1 MKKLKKFFCLA
12 LCATT
17 AVCASACDARL
28 THPLS
33 EWDWN
38 LYFLRFGFVTNV
50 TSVEYRENY
59 DLKGNLCN
67 IDKHYVFVEDNNHWM
82 TYANEQIRGVRIDKE
97 FWRYQ
102 QDLNEKWTKEETSDF
117 YGNSNPLGVLIAM
130 VKSFQDFYKC
140 LTYDETLGYYKGENF
155 KIESNV
161 VQPTMVYAMEVEFK
175 DAQVY
180 RLYCEAERYT
190 TTSNEAMKLEGIT
203 KTTMYLSDYGI
214 TKLHLP
220 EVTE

>member
-1 MKKLKKFFCLA
+1 
-12 LCATT
+12 
-17 AVCASACDARL
+17 
-28 THPLS
+28 
-33 EWDWN
+33 
-38 LYFLRFGFVTNV
+38 
-50 TSVEYRENY
+50 
-59 DLKGNLCN
+59 
-67 IDKHYVFVEDNNHWM
+67 
-82 TYANEQIRGVRIDKE
+82 
-97 FWRYQ
+97 
-102 QDLNEKWTKEETSDF
+102 
-117 YGNSNPLGVLIAM
+117 M

-175 DAQVY
+175 DSQVY

-190 TTSNEAMKLEGIT
+190 TTSNEAMKLEEIT